1 MKYPSLIA
9 LLIQVITWFT
19 LLIFLSFF
27 SIEVTLIELAFYQ
40 GVFAAVISYY
50 LKMAIWWFFI
60 HLFFAPAIFIALTFN
75 LPPLSYL
82 AVFVLLILIYG
93 SIHRTQVPLYPSS
106 KAVAN
111 AITSL
116 FPKDKVFSLID
127 LGSGGGKL
135 LTSLSKLNLNGRFHG
150 VEAAVLPFLASKA
163 RSYFSQSNCSFS
175 WGNFWQYNLSSY
187 DIVYAYLSP
196 APMDKLWEKAL
207 QEMRPGSILISNTFI
222 VPNVPPSKS
231 IAIDDFNN
239 SVLYIW
245 KI

>member
-1 MKYPSLIA
+1 MQYPSLTA
-9 LLIQVITWFT
+9 LLIQIVTWLI

-27 SIEVTLIELAFYQ
+27 SIEIKLIEIVFYQ
-40 GVFAAVISYY
+40 GLFAGIVSYY
-50 LKMAIWWFFI
+50 FRMAVWWFFI
-60 HLFFAPAIFIALTFN
+60 HLFFSPALFTALTFN
-75 LPPLSYL
+75 FPPLGYL
-82 AVFVLLILIYG
+82 AIFVLLILIYG

-111 AITSL
+111 VVTTL
-116 FPKDKVFSLID
+116 FPKNKPFSLID

-135 LTSLSKLNLNGRFHG
+135 LTSISKLNLNGKFHG
-150 VEAAVLPFLASKA
+150 VEAAILPFLASKI
-163 RSYFSQSNCSFS
+163 RGFLSQSNCSFS

-187 DIVYAYLSP
+187 DVVYAYLSP
-196 APMDKLWEKAL
+196 APMNKLWKKAI
-207 QEMRPGSILISNTFI
+207 QEMRPGSILISNTFMI
-222 VPNVPPSKS
+222 PGVPPSES

>member
-1 MKYPSLIA
+1 MRYPSLTA
-9 LLIQVITWFT
+9 LLIQVATWFI
-19 LLIFLSFF
+19 LLAFLVFF
-27 SIEVTLIELAFYQ
+27 SIEIELIELVFCQ
-40 GVFAAVISYY
+40 GVFAAVTSYY
-50 LKMAIWWFFI
+50 MRMAVWWFFI

-82 AVFVLLILIYG
+82 TAFVLFILIYG

-111 AITSL
+111 VITTL
-116 FPKDKVFSLID
+116 FPKNKAFSLID

-135 LTSLSKLNLNGRFHG
+135 LTSLSKLNLNGNFHG
-150 VEAAVLPFLASKA
+150 VEAAILPFLAS
-163 RSYFSQSNCSFS
+163 RVRGLFSQSNCSFS

-196 APMDKLWEKAL
+196 APMDKLWKKAL
-207 QEMRPGSILISNTFI
+207 QEMRPGSILISNSFI
-222 VPNVPPSKS
+222 VPDVPPTES
-231 IAIDDFNN
+231 IAINDFNN
-239 SVLYIW
+239 SVIYIW